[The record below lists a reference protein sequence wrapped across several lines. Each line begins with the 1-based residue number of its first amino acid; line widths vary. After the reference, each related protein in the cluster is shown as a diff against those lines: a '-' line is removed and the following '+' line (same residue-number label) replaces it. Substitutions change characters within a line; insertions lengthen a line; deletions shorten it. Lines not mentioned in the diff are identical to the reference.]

1 MYSRAEASQ
10 MRQEFWTTFGQYMA
24 PQLSAEGER
33 VNWIN
38 YKTGEKHIYFKMH
51 ADTKGASV
59 CIELTHSDEEVQQ
72 LYFEQFEQFKKLLH
86 QQLQENWTWQLHAT
100 DETGRCVSKILTTIA
115 GANVMKREDWP
126 QLISF
131 FKPRII
137 ALDAFWCGVKYAFEA
152 LR

>member
-10 MRQEFWTTFGQYMA
+10 MRQSFWTTFGQYMA

-38 YKTGEKHIYFKMH
+38 YKTGEKHVFFRMQ
-51 ADTKGASV
+51 AGTRTASIG
-59 CIELTHSDEEVQQ
+59 IELTHPGPELQQ
-72 LYFEQFEQFKKLLH
+72 MYFEQLQQFKPLLH
-86 QQLQENWTWQLHAT
+86 QHLGESWTWQLHAT
-100 DETGRCVSKILTTIA
+100 QETGTTSRVFTELASVNI
-115 GANVMKREDWP
+115 MKREDWP

-137 ALDAFWCGVKYAFEA
+137 ALDAFWSDVKYAFEA